1 MLKILLIQLLT
12 PYMRKQLLILFLSLS
27 TLTVWAQELN
37 CRVSIN
43 ADQVQ
48 SSDRR
53 VFEDMEKA
61 FSNFLNNRKWT
72 DDTYE
77 SHERIKCNL
86 IITLQNPTSIGNY
99 QATVQ
104 IQSARPVYNSNY
116 ESILL
121 NFADR
126 DWQFEYVESQPL
138 NFNENV
144 YQSNLTSLLAFYA
157 YIILGMDY
165 DSFAEKGG
173 EEYYRIALNIATNAQ
188 SSNRPGWN
196 TLGSTRNRYWLIE
209 NLTNSRMESI
219 RIGLYDYHRQA
230 LDTFNESPDESR
242 ETVIT
247 VLEKLRTIKKS
258 YPNSIL
264 VIAFLDAKSDE
275 LINMLSEGN
284 IQVRRKAFDILS
296 EIDPSKRNDYEQIIK
311 NN

>member
-1 MLKILLIQLLT
+1 ML
-12 PYMRKQLLILFLSLS
+12 RLFITFVGIVFTTHALS
-27 TLTVWAQELN
+27 QELN
-37 CRVSIN
+37 CKININ

-61 FSNFLNNRKWT
+61 FTSFMNDTKWT
-72 DDTYE
+72 DDVFETE
-77 SHERIKCNL
+77 ERIKCN
-86 IITLQNPTSIGNY
+86 ININLQNPSSIGNF

-126 DWQFEYVESQPL
+126 DWQFEYIESQPL
-138 NFNENV
+138 NFNENI
-144 YQSNLTSLLAFYA
+144 YTSNLTSLLAFYA
-157 YIILGMDY
+157 YVIIGMDY
-165 DSFAEKGG
+165 DSFGELAG
-173 EEYYRIALNIATNAQ
+173 EEHLRTALNIAINAQ

-209 NLTNSRMESI
+209 NLTNSRMENI
-219 RIGLYDYHRQA
+219 RSGIYDYHRLA
-230 LDTFNESPDESR
+230 LDTFGDTPDESR
-242 ETVIT
+242 EIIVES
-247 VLEKLRTIKKS
+247 LEKIRTVRRS

-275 LINMLSEGN
+275 LINIFSDGN
-284 IQVRRKAFDILS
+284 IQVRRKAYDILAA
-296 EIDPSKRNDYEQIIK
+296 IDPSQASDYEQIIK
-311 NN
+311 N